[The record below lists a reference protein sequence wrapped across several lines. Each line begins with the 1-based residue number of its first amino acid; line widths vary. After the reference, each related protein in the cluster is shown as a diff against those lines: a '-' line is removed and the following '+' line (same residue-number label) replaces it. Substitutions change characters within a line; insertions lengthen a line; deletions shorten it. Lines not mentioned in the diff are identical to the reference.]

1 MCLQPSGRGE
11 SLLRDDR
18 VMVKSGIRKAGSESW
33 LCQLLALL
41 LRLGKALVSLILN
54 ILSGKQRVSQVP
66 PWRFTLKSKQDGIQE
81 DLKVTQ

>member
-1 MCLQPSGRGE
+1 MWLQPSGRGE

-54 ILSGKQRVSQVP
+54 ILSGKP
-66 PWRFTLKSKQDGIQE
+66 PWRHLILARCLHGG
-81 DLKVTQ
+81 LL